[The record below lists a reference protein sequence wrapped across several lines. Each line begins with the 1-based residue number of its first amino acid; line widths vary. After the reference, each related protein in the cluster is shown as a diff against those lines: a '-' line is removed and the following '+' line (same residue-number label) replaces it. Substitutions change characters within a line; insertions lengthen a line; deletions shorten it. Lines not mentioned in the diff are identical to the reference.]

1 MMMWAKFQLLNS
13 RAMCW
18 WVIHRRWNL
27 FGRNLTR
34 HKKRFEYDHDDGFDL
49 MIKISTIK
57 LTAIKLIWAYSRVI
71 AMWSWLLN
79 VPPTFDKSLIVIN
92 GDEIIIIPIIILSSL
107 SMAMNYHYLWKSHI
121 ITAGPSHAPFIIIND
136 HAKSFGAT
144 ESWPFFPNHSHFFT
158 YFNLSSIFQLLPL
171 FRSYKEGGKQKEDR
185 RLSLYYT
192 HKITPDRFCPDLS
205 VFGWVSLRDSLS
217 QMRRRRRTKLTMPA
231 LSWVLAV
238 QGFICLAFT
247 IVAIV
252 ASQPG

>member
-1 MMMWAKFQLLNS
+1 MMMWAKFQLLSS

-57 LTAIKLIWAYSRVI
+57 LTAIKLICA
-71 AMWSWLLN
+71 WLLN
-79 VPPTFDKSLIVIN
+79 VP
-92 GDEIIIIPIIILSSL
+92 
-107 SMAMNYHYLWKSHI
+107 
-121 ITAGPSHAPFIIIND
+121 
-136 HAKSFGAT
+136 T
-144 ESWPFFPNHSHFFT
+144 ESWPFFPNHYNHPHFFT
-158 YFNLSSIFQLLPL
+158 YFNLSSRFQLLPL
-171 FRSYKEGGKQKEDR
+171 LRSYKEGGKQKEDR